1 MKTWKIATVAVCLVV
16 SFSPVG
22 AQPAAAQPVDCA
34 KVECTNYAAPPAA
47 VVTVPGPAA
56 TTNTVT
62 TTGPV
67 TSDTTISV
75 GTLAGQVLT
84 WVVAVFGVP
93 IGSLLTAWLYR
104 LFQQAGVT
112 MTDSMR
118 ARLQEMVVNGLNIGV
133 AKATAGMT
141 GKAPVQIKNEAVE
154 HAIDYVQLHG
164 ANELKALG
172 FDPSSNIAV
181 DAIKARIETA
191 ITDINTPTPKVLDV
205 PTAAPAGTSHIQ

>member
-1 MKTWKIATVAVCLVV
+1 MKTWNIATVAACLLLTASVAG
-16 SFSPVG
+16 SPPV
-22 AQPAAAQPVDCA
+22 AAQPIDCSKNA
-34 KVECTNYAAPPAA
+34 CTNYVVPPAP
-47 VVTVPGPAA
+47 VVFVPGPAA

-133 AKATAGMT
+133 ARATAGMD
-141 GKAPVQIKNEAVE
+141 GKAPLQIKNEAVE
-154 HAIDYVQLHG
+154 HAINYVQLHG
-164 ANELKALG
+164 ADELKALG

-191 ITDINTPTPKVLDV
+191 ITDTNTPTPKVLD
-205 PTAAPAGTSHIQ
+205 APISEHQK